1 MTTMEPSRYEKILQV
16 YTEHDHHDH
25 DDHPIF
31 HDRNHQPNVSD
42 PKRLA
47 FRNRMVKRCD
57 DLKERC
63 CKHLLLDIYVHA
75 LPMDDGCAE
84 GRLGRYEGDIDA
96 MLAAKG
102 CTAAQ
107 YFKSAA
113 TETKAPLLEYVN
125 RYIDMVGQQFM
136 EKAEKE
142 AKEAE
147 EEGTEPAELP
157 DSEVD
162 ETEIENQLVEVKK
175 DTEYEDF
182 IEKLKRKT
190 IKKIVADISSMIND
204 KKDEEEMTFSPQTE
218 SAFVQT
224 MNYISE
230 TMLKE
235 NCEPDWGNDDLM
247 ELAVRESTL
256 FSLNECFNLTD
267 RSLDNFRQ
275 GLALGKG
282 LVVTENAVIDVC
294 QQYGYLG
301 ESHIDGYL
309 QLLTENVDYLDQV
322 ASEFFSEGVI
332 EAIGKGAKAIW
343 EWLKRLVSHIR
354 SFFSGKA
361 KGDVKSQIEEINN
374 RAEIKKNI
382 FQAAGIKVKLA
393 NGERSSG
400 LSRATASVGSSS
412 FSTKKAESMA
422 KKAGDGLTVLA
433 QDGGVISDGQ
443 TCWITFG
450 ANIQVLDTNRY
461 REWLEKDLMPAI
473 RSGFKDKSQIE
484 ACRRT
489 FGDKGTTIPIFV
501 NRRHSIND
509 IFDKANEMIDYLDR
523 LINSEAVRK
532 LKDSPDIDPYFGTM
546 LNGIG
551 LSVNTINLTLRET
564 LDSLLTN
571 YNLPFTADEIAAVK
585 SRKDLGK
592 LVEAIIVKVSD
603 VRGFK
608 GGPYAMT
615 RPLIRAVAK
624 HNHWIIDGG
633 DVKSGASR
641 ATVMESDQTKD
652 LYKYAWNKKGIIDN
666 KLDLKIKAMCTPEL
680 AKFLALP
687 TEESSTSGA
696 YVVVPRAKPVGDN
709 VSARDLTKR
718 FNDAATKAGIKLTA
732 ADLRADNLGMLNGQP
747 VVTDY
752 GNFLAN

>member
-1 MTTMEPSRYEKILQV
+1 MITMEPSRYEKILRV

-31 HDRNHQPNVSD
+31 HDRNHQPNASD

-47 FRNRMVKRCD
+47 FRNRIGKRRD
-57 DLKERC
+57 ELKERC

-84 GRLGRYEGDIDA
+84 GQLGRYEGDVKA
-96 MLAAKG
+96 MLASKG
-102 CTAAQ
+102 TTATQ

-113 TETKAPLLEYVN
+113 AETKAPLLEYVN
-125 RYIDMVGQQFM
+125 RYVDMVGQQFM

-142 AKEAE
+142 AEEAE
-147 EEGTEPAELP
+147 EEGTEPTELP

-162 ETEIENQLVEVKK
+162 EAEIENQLVEVKK
-175 DTEYEDF
+175 DIEYEDF

-218 SAFVQT
+218 SAFIQT

-230 TMLKE
+230 TMIKE

-267 RSLDNFRQ
+267 RTLDNFRQ

-282 LVVTENAVIDVC
+282 LVVTESAVVDIC

-309 QLLTENVDYLDQV
+309 QLMTENVDYLDQV
-322 ASEFFSEGVI
+322 ASDFFSEGVI
-332 EAIGKGAKAIW
+332 EAVGRGAKAVW
-343 EWLKRLVSHIR
+343 EWLKRLVAKIK

-361 KGDVKSQIEEINN
+361 KGDVKSQVEEINR
-374 RAEIKKNI
+374 RAAIKQDI
-382 FQAAGIKVKLA
+382 FRDAGIEVKVASNPPAK
-393 NGERSSG
+393 SPS
-400 LSRATASVGSSS
+400 TASQATGSAS
-412 FSTKKAESMA
+412 FSTKTAESMA
-422 KKAGDGLTVLA
+422 KKAGDGLVVHA
-433 QDGGVISDGQ
+433 RDGGIISDGQ
-443 TCWITFG
+443 TCWITFHY
-450 ANIQVLDTNRY
+450 NIQVFDTDRY
-461 REWLEKDLMPAI
+461 REWLEKNLMPAI
-473 RSGFKDKSQIE
+473 RSGFKDKALIE

-489 FGDKGTTIPIFV
+489 FGETGNTIPIFRD
-501 NRRHSIND
+501 RRHSVND
-509 IFDKANEMIDYLDR
+509 IFGKANEMIDYLDK

-532 LKDSPDIDPYFGTM
+532 LKDSPDVDPYFGIM

-551 LSVNTINLTLRET
+551 MSVNMLNLMLRET
-564 LDSLLTN
+564 LDSLITN
-571 YNLPFTADEIAAVK
+571 YDLPFTADEIAAVK
-585 SRKDLGK
+585 NRKDLGK
-592 LVEAIIVKVSD
+592 LVEAIITKVSD

-615 RPLIRAVAK
+615 KPLIRAVAK
-624 HNHWIIDGG
+624 HNGWIINEK
-633 DVKSGASR
+633 DVSSGASR

-666 KLDLKIKAMCTPEL
+666 KLDLKIKSMCTPEM

-696 YVVVPRAKPVGDN
+696 YVVVPRAKPAGNN
-709 VSARDLTKR
+709 VSAGDLAKR
-718 FNDAATKAGIKLTA
+718 FNDAASKAGVKLTA
-732 ADLRADNLGMLNGQP
+732 KDLHAANIGMLNGQP
-747 VVTDY
+747 TVIDY